1 MSGKYQKVYNAIDV
15 AAALLL
21 VFIFLSRLIPAITR
35 DNIKWVDVIFDD
47 AYYYLGV
54 VRNIVENGVS
64 AYSAPYETNG
74 YQPLWLLVLCLSASL
89 FGTSDTSL
97 VIQILSL
104 SFIFAGIFS
113 YASRVKFGCA
123 FPAIAACLSFPYVA
137 LYGLETTLIP
147 ILVLGLFGAKEW
159 RLKGV
164 LSSLL
169 FLARLDAL
177 AFIVVNDVYRYFR
190 KKDVNI
196 RHYFILF
203 PVICIYFFINYKIF
217 GVPVPISGLS
227 KSIGNVIGENIS
239 VYAHYALSV
248 RSALGFLVLIFVP
261 NIFSKNKIE
270 IKYLDEIAICLLSVV
285 PISTYY
291 AFMSGWPL
299 WAWYFWVAQ
308 IAYFYV
314 LLSVIAQIE
323 TISGR
328 VLPNIFKLMQLLLI
342 FMVSFSPLK
351 VAKNLTIQTLQSGA
365 KSDENSSY
373 GKKNI
378 ELVELIK
385 SDKNIFVPG
394 TFFAMGDRAGS
405 FGFFLGKGYGFLQT
419 EGLVGSYDYY
429 VQMKNNKGAEF
440 LRNSGA
446 RYLIAD
452 REKFMRYREI
462 IGVVEP
468 VQGMSVKY
476 GSYLLCFNKNGVV
489 LDQSYRDMVNNERYV
504 FDLKMEIRCPQE
516 MIKEF
521 RDLQAKYG
529 ALRRF
534 TFPSD
539 KTQDIV
545 SVEDFARGIIPFS
558 SRIFGR

>member
-104 SFIFAGIFS
+104 SFIFVGIFS

-248 RSALGFLVLIFVP
+248 RSALGFLVLIFVL

-299 WAWYFWVAQ
+299 WAW
-308 IAYFYV
+308 
-314 LLSVIAQIE
+314 
-323 TISGR
+323 
-328 VLPNIFKLMQLLLI
+328 
-342 FMVSFSPLK
+342 
-351 VAKNLTIQTLQSGA
+351 
-365 KSDENSSY
+365 
-373 GKKNI
+373 
-378 ELVELIK
+378 
-385 SDKNIFVPG
+385 
-394 TFFAMGDRAGS
+394 
-405 FGFFLGKGYGFLQT
+405 
-419 EGLVGSYDYY
+419 
-429 VQMKNNKGAEF
+429 
-440 LRNSGA
+440 
-446 RYLIAD
+446 
-452 REKFMRYREI
+452 
-462 IGVVEP
+462 
-468 VQGMSVKY
+468 
-476 GSYLLCFNKNGVV
+476 
-489 LDQSYRDMVNNERYV
+489 
-504 FDLKMEIRCPQE
+504 
-516 MIKEF
+516 
-521 RDLQAKYG
+521 
-529 ALRRF
+529 
-534 TFPSD
+534 
-539 KTQDIV
+539 
-545 SVEDFARGIIPFS
+545 
-558 SRIFGR
+558 